1 MRVVLQA
8 LSTSTWLCHQ
18 TAPLESPPTPPVE
31 DEVAAQVD
39 AYTAFL
45 SVLGVQ
51 VSPAATILDA
61 YAKKWK
67 GKDEP
72 DAAGTGGQEVVKTRS
87 RPLRLRRLL

>member
-1 MRVVLQA
+1 MRMVPQA

-18 TAPLESPPTPPVE
+18 TAPLESPPTPP
-31 DEVAAQVD
+31 VAAQVD

-61 YAKKWK
+61 YAKRWK

>member
-1 MRVVLQA
+1 MRMVPQA
-8 LSTSTWLCHQ
+8 LSTSTWF
-18 TAPLESPPTPPVE
+18 ERPPTPP
-31 DEVAAQVD
+31 VAAQVD

-61 YAKKWK
+61 YAKRWK
-67 GKDEP
+67 SEDEP
-72 DAAGTGGQEVVKTRS
+72 DAAGAGGQEVVPTRS